1 MLYTTRLSLFIVV
14 LIVVAVVVVNAGQ
27 FEWPAID
34 RTPNRWI
41 DNAKENIDLLLKR
54 KLNGNIAKNLILF
67 LGDGMGLAT
76 ITAGRI
82 RKGQMKNK
90 SGEEEITYMESLEN
104 VALSKTYNVDAQT
117 ADSAGTATAYLCGV
131 KTGVSIIGLNG
142 LANQSQCI
150 STFTTKAD
158 SILKWA
164 HKAGKMVGIVT
175 TTRVTHATPA
185 AAFANVPYRDWESYN
200 GKDFTEKEAKE
211 GCSDI
216 AAQLIDENPYIN
228 VSFISLVRLVNSF
241 FSHFKVVFG
250 GGRKKFLPNNVK
262 DFANSSLYGDRID
275 NRNLI
280 NEWMGKMKNKSHKFI
295 WNASDFRSTDMRK
308 YNHVMGK
315 FL

>member
-1 MLYTTRLSLFIVV
+1 
-14 LIVVAVVVVNAGQ
+14 
-27 FEWPAID
+27 
-34 RTPNRWI
+34 
-41 DNAKENIDLLLKR
+41 
-54 KLNGNIAKNLILF
+54 LILF

-104 VALSKTYNVDAQT
+104 VALSKVGGFVSFNLKYSYFFSKTYNIDAQT
-117 ADSAGTATAYLCGV
+117 AESAGTATAYLCGV

-175 TTRVTHATPA
+175 TTRITHATPA
-185 AAFANVPYRDWESYN
+185 AAYANVPNRRWESYD
-200 GKDFTEKEAKE
+200 GRDFSFKEYIE

-216 AAQLIDENPYIN
+216 ASQLLINNSYIN
-228 VSFISLVRLVNSF
+228 VSFFISNERCKRNSF
-241 FSHFKVVFG
+241 KFSV
-250 GGRKKFLPNNVK
+250 
-262 DFANSSLYGDRID
+262 
-275 NRNLI
+275 
-280 NEWMGKMKNKSHKFI
+280 
-295 WNASDFRSTDMRK
+295 
-308 YNHVMGK
+308 
-315 FL
+315 

>member
-1 MLYTTRLSLFIVV
+1 MVRVKKLSLFIVV
-14 LIVVAVVVVNAGQ
+14 LIFVVAVNAGQ
-27 FEWPAID
+27 FEWPEID

-185 AAFANVPYRDWESYN
+185 AAYANVPYRDWESYN

-216 AAQLIDENPYIN
+216 AALCLPQQAVEDHLHGTTCL
-228 VSFISLVRLVNSF
+228 FLVRKISKFHRLFYGHTMILSSVPSGDF
-241 FSHFKVVFG
+241 EARIALGDMLWHV
-250 GGRKKFLPNNVK
+250 GRLPV
-262 DFANSSLYGDRID
+262 
-275 NRNLI
+275 
-280 NEWMGKMKNKSHKFI
+280 
-295 WNASDFRSTDMRK
+295 
-308 YNHVMGK
+308 
-315 FL
+315 